1 MEGAKKFEQSHHIG
15 PMVQAAS
22 DPTMECDKSLRQGTN
37 KNKVSD
43 DEWHQE
49 MAKKVAYM
57 RRLVE
62 EAREKLARG
71 KRLKVS
77 AKEADRLLNE
87 FEDDVNFI
95 DTL

>member
-1 MEGAKKFEQSHHIG
+1 
-15 PMVQAAS
+15 
-22 DPTMECDKSLRQGTN
+22 
-37 KNKVSD
+37 
-43 DEWHQE
+43 